1 MSVTRIALIRE
12 RADELGI
19 SQLEWASFGHAK
31 HSDAPAFYVELR
43 RALAPEYEQRT
54 VFKLPANE
62 LAAQQFLPGRR
73 DRKHYLRLTDEL
85 IRAWSDRPGEEIRLR
100 CRWPADGGAV
110 HVQDTRR
117 RHREQRRVSRGPSEA
132 MSGRGG

>member
-19 SQLEWASFGHAK
+19 SQLEWASFSHAK

-43 RALAPEYEQRT
+43 RALAQEYEQRT

-73 DRKHYLRLTDEL
+73 NRKHYLRLTDEL
-85 IRAWSDRPGEEIRLR
+85 IRLGLIARVKKSGFA
-100 CRWPADGGAV
+100 ADGRRTAALFMFKTLGA
-110 HVQDTRR
+110 DTVSSVVFLADHLRR
-117 RHREQRRVSRGPSEA
+117 
-132 MSGRGG
+132 